1 MTDGREEDSVLRSR
15 ERARAIA
22 DLGKRVGYTCFLGAL
37 ILFLI
42 NYYVT
47 SSTLW
52 TSLTV
57 ALLIVGSLL
66 LAPAII
72 LGYAANA
79 AEREEQGL
87 PHGH

>member
-1 MTDGREEDSVLRSR
+1 VTEGREEDSVVKSR
-15 ERARAIA
+15 ERARTVAG
-22 DLGKRVGYTCFLGAL
+22 LGKRFGYGCFFGAL

-42 NYYVT
+42 NYYVA